1 LTLLGNCLVSK
12 HDRTDKDEKLA
23 LESYIK
29 ASKIEQDNPI
39 ILSKIANVFYD
50 QGEMDLSIRFYQ
62 DALKLDPSCLDLR
75 INLGK
80 YFIIILIINSS
91 CI

>member
-12 HDRTDKDEKLA
+12 HDRTDKYEKLA

-29 ASKIEQDNPI
+29 ASKIKQDNSI

-80 YFIIILIINSS
+80 YFIIIFNNK
-91 CI
+91 